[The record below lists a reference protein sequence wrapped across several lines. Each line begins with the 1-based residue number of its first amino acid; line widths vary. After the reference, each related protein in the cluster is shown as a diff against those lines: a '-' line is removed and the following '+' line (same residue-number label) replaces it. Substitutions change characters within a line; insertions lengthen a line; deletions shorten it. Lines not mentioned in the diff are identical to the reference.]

1 MGMGVSHGCQS
12 SVSALAPTPAQKSQQ
27 AGLHMA
33 STLAAFE
40 KTCRA
45 ASRYE
50 PVAPVSAGCM
60 IMAMAM
66 MSKMMRLAI
75 LVTITV
81 AVAHAFDAGH
91 TQTRRAT
98 PPITCADESSGQA
111 DHPLLAIALAGVLS
125 STCAA
130 QPAGAVERDALKG
143 KEVFAANCSGCHAG
157 GTNSIAVSKT
167 LRREALQKYVSASL
181 DADEVCE
188 TACIQ
193 VM

>member
-1 MGMGVSHGCQS
+1 
-12 SVSALAPTPAQKSQQ
+12 
-27 AGLHMA
+27 
-33 STLAAFE
+33 
-40 KTCRA
+40 
-45 ASRYE
+45 
-50 PVAPVSAGCM
+50 
-60 IMAMAM
+60 
-66 MSKMMRLAI
+66 MMRLAI

-98 PPITCADESSGQA
+98 PLITCADESSGQA
-111 DHPLLAIALAGVLS
+111 YHPLRPTVLAIALAGVLS
-125 STCAA
+125 STWAA
-130 QPAGAVERDALKG
+130 QPAGAGERDALKG